1 MSDPRDMLEAATTIA
16 VVGASTTP
24 GKAAYAIPRTLLAAG
39 FRMIPV
45 HPTASEIHGQPAYPR
60 LAAIPEPVDL
70 VDVFRPAAEAPWV
83 ARQAVAIG
91 ATGLWL
97 QLGIISTEARQ
108 IAETAGVDYVEDLC
122 IGVEVVELGIWKRA
136 DPE

>member
-1 MSDPRDMLEAATTIA
+1 VTDPRALLGTATTIA

-45 HPTASEIHGQPAYPR
+45 HLTAREIHGRQAYPT
-60 LAAIPEPVDL
+60 LADVPEPVDL
-70 VDVFRPAAEAPWV
+70 VDLFRPAAEAPEF

-91 ATGLWL
+91 AKGLWL
-97 QLGIISTEARQ
+97 QLGIVSAEARR
-108 IAETAGVDYVEDLC
+108 IAEAAGLDYVEDLC
-122 IGVEVVELGIWKRA
+122 IGVEVVQLGIHKGGQR
-136 DPE
+136 

>member
-1 MSDPRDMLEAATTIA
+1 MSDPRQMLEAATTIA

-45 HPTASEIHGQPAYPR
+45 HLTASEIHGQRVYPR
-60 LAAIPEPVDL
+60 LAEIPEPVDL
-70 VDVFRPAAEAPWV
+70 VDVFRPAAEAPGV

-91 ATGLWL
+91 AKGVWL
-97 QLGIISTEARQ
+97 QLGIISAEARS
-108 IAETAGVDYVEDLC
+108 IAEGGGLEYIEDLC
-122 IGVEVVELGIWKRA
+122 IGVEVVELGIVKKGRA
-136 DPE
+136 

>member
-1 MSDPRDMLEAATTIA
+1 MTDPGAVLGATRTIA

-45 HPTASEIHGQPAYPR
+45 HRTAPEIHGQRAYPT
-60 LAAIPEPVDL
+60 LADVPEPVDL
-70 VDVFRPAAEAPWV
+70 VDLFRPAAEAPEL

-91 ATGLWL
+91 AKGLWL
-97 QLGIISTEARQ
+97 QLGITSTEARR
-108 IAETAGVDYVEDLC
+108 IAEEAGLDYIEDLC
-122 IGVEVVELGIWKRA
+122 IGVEVVQRGIRKDGRR
-136 DPE
+136 

>member
-1 MSDPRDMLEAATTIA
+1 MSDPRAMLEAATTIA

-45 HPTASEIHGQPAYPR
+45 HLTASEIHGQRVYPT
-60 LAAIPEPVDL
+60 LADIPEPVDL
-70 VDVFRPAAEAPWV
+70 VDVFRPSAEAPAV

-91 ATGLWL
+91 AKGLWL
-97 QLGIISTEARQ
+97 QLGIVSAEARR
-108 IAETAGVDYVEDLC
+108 IAEAAGLDCIEDLC
-122 IGVEVVELGIWKRA
+122 MGVEVVELGIGKKGKA
-136 DPE
+136 